1 MNESK
6 SKIQSFYKDKTIFI
20 TGASGFMG
28 KVLIE
33 KLLYSCS
40 DLNKIY
46 ILTRAKKG
54 CSCDDRLED
63 IFKLSERYCDNVAIR
78 GVFKKKRTSDIWSQ
92 SDHLISEVNIM
103 FHCAASLRMNA
114 KLKDAVEMNLVRY

>member
-6 SKIQSFYKDKTIFI
+6 SEIQSFYKDKTIFI

-33 KLLYSCS
+33 KLLYSCP

-46 ILTRAKKG
+46 ILMRDKKG
-54 CSCDDRLED
+54 RSCDNRLED
-63 IFKLSERYCDNVAIR
+63 MFKLSVRYCMNRIIFIILNDKIMLLYILKNSYKNHITCLYIR
-78 GVFKKKRTSDIWSQ
+78 IFRLDFINFF
-92 SDHLISEVNIM
+92 I
-103 FHCAASLRMNA
+103 
-114 KLKDAVEMNLVRY
+114 

>member
-6 SKIQSFYKDKTIFI
+6 SEIQSFYKNKTIFI

-46 ILTRAKKG
+46 ILMRDKKG
-54 CSCDDRLED
+54 RSCDNRLED
-63 IFKLSERYCDNVAIR
+63 MFKLSVRYCVNHIIFIILNDKIMLLYILKYSYKNHIICLYICIFR
-78 GVFKKKRTSDIWSQ
+78 LDFIIFFY
-92 SDHLISEVNIM
+92 LIQLIFILN
-103 FHCAASLRMNA
+103 C
-114 KLKDAVEMNLVRY
+114 